1 MVAVIHSREGFK
13 QGCQAGSFGFAL
25 TTLNTLITLS
35 KEFQRVNI
43 SAILDDI
50 TLTGE
55 EQGVFKAFTRFQELL
70 EQDQLGIGLNKRKCC
85 VLLGA
90 DSLPWSAR

>member
-55 EQGVFKAFTRFQELL
+55 ERGVFKAFTRFQELL

-85 VLLGA
+85 VL
-90 DSLPWSAR
+90 AR